1 MTEALQV
8 WLDQLAAAA
17 QADLEARNQARDEAL
32 QKSRELIRLCSSA
45 IRSGHREM
53 WDEANAL
60 LTEAEAVGREMQ
72 ALLAPYPD
80 LFYAGYT
87 QDALKELVEARVTLA
102 LISNGALPSL
112 DNLSVPYDT
121 YLNGACEAASELRRR
136 CLDTLLKGHSS
147 EAARL
152 LEEMDDIYAILVTM
166 DYPDAITGGLRRL
179 TDVARGIIERTR
191 GDLTISLRQERLEN
205 SLREL
210 ETRLDNVV
218 YRLGLAQSRAQAR
231 QMGDGQSHAKRG
243 AYEIEHI
250 AAGKHRHMVCNYPT
264 ILSLGRHLGVFHL
277 PLDHAQN
284 NKRHEEKV
292 DFVREQSTSWPASSF
307 HQM

>member
-102 LISNGALPSL
+102 LISNGALRSL

-136 CLDTLLKGHSS
+136 CLDVMRQGAMD
-147 EAARL
+147 EAERL
-152 LEEMDDIYAILVTM
+152 LAAMDAVYEVLM
-166 DYPDAITGGLRRL
+166 SFSYPDAITGGLRHRVDQL
-179 TDVARGIIERTR
+179 RGVLERTR
-191 GDLTISLRQERLEN
+191 GDLTNSVQMQRL
-205 SLREL
+205 LQAL
-210 ETRLDNVV
+210 ED
-218 YRLGLAQSRAQAR
+218 AEAR
-231 QMGDGQSHAKRG
+231 S
-243 AYEIEHI
+243 
-250 AAGKHRHMVCNYPT
+250 V
-264 ILSLGRHLGVFHL
+264 
-277 PLDHAQN
+277 
-284 NKRHEEKV
+284 
-292 DFVREQSTSWPASSF
+292 
-307 HQM
+307 